1 MCLKASGHHRGTSS
15 SAAGTS
21 LMETYGVSREM
32 AEVLPT
38 NRHSRSTKLNYQKYV
53 NDLDE
58 LLARCEEQKEAFFQK
73 AVASAARPNATTDAK
88 AMFPCT
94 AGA

>member
-1 MCLKASGHHRGTSS
+1 
-15 SAAGTS
+15 
-21 LMETYGVSREM
+21 MEKYGVSREM

-58 LLARCEEQKEAFFQK
+58 LLTRCKEQKEAFFRK
-73 AVASAARPNATTDAK
+73 AVASAARSDAFRCDHNRCEGNVP
-88 AMFPCT
+88 M
-94 AGA
+94 